1 MSEVSWNLLTRLGE
15 AQILLPAMLVTLLWL
30 SLRSHTPRAALVW
43 GGCTAASALVTTANK
58 VAFFGWEMGYAPLNF
73 TGISGHAMFAAAVL
87 PVLARVLV
95 ADGGPRLQRAAVLSG
110 TALAALIAVSRV
122 QVLAH
127 SPAEALLGFLLGMG
141 TALLALRGMH
151 VPRVHASRLLV
162 YGVMAWMTLT
172 INNAPP
178 SQTHSMVMRLSVAL
192 SGRDAPYTR
201 WQMLREYR
209 HELQRS
215 GQPLPGYFTGPLV
228 MGRMRVVE

>member
-1 MSEVSWNLLTRLGE
+1 MLEVSWNLLTRLGE
-15 AQILLPAMLVTLLWL
+15 AQILLPAMLATLLWL

-43 GGCTAASALVTTANK
+43 GGCTAVSALVTTVNK

-73 TGISGHAMFAAAVL
+73 TGISGHSMFGAAVL

-95 ADGGPRLQRAAVLSG
+95 ADGGPRLQRAAVAG
-110 TALAALIAVSRV
+110 GAALAALIAVSRV

-127 SPAEALLGFLLGMG
+127 SPSEALLGFILGLG

-172 INNAPP
+172 ISSAPP

-192 SGRDAPYTR
+192 SGRDEPYTR
-201 WQMLREYR
+201 WQMLRDYR
-209 HELQRS
+209 HELQRE
-215 GQPLPGYFTGPLV
+215 GRPLPAYFTGPLV